1 MDRGAWWATLLEVA
15 KILDTT
21 ERLDMTLLALTFNLV
36 LRLPR
41 WLVVKNLPANYR
53 KYKRCRFDPWV
64 RKIPWRRARQTTL
77 VFLPGESYGQRSLVG
92 YSPWVEKSWTQLKGL
107 SMHTCNPVLCFPVTI
122 PWYSFEKPENT
133 PPSLSLHGVSAD
145 CLSTTIAPKMDLIP
159 RSVWSESLRCLIIIG
174 SAMSTHHKPC

>member
-53 KYKRCRFDPWV
+53 KYKRCRFDP
-64 RKIPWRRARQTTL
+64 
-77 VFLPGESYGQRSLVG
+77 
-92 YSPWVEKSWTQLKGL
+92 
-107 SMHTCNPVLCFPVTI
+107 
-122 PWYSFEKPENT
+122 
-133 PPSLSLHGVSAD
+133 
-145 CLSTTIAPKMDLIP
+145 
-159 RSVWSESLRCLIIIG
+159 
-174 SAMSTHHKPC
+174 